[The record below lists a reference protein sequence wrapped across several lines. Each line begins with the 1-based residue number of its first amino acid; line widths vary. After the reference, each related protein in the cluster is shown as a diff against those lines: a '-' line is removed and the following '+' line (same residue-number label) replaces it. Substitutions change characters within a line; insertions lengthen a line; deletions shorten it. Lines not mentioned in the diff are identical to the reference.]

1 MKNTAYVFTNTRDR
15 WHIFIWDTCFVPKPE
30 NIWKK
35 VYIPQLLKKYSTWQK
50 SRKNIQTTSKLRTKK
65 KKHIDQIW
73 KSQIKEIAVTLRQV
87 EMQYDVSKFDAS
99 SSKYDAAQRGLS

>member
-1 MKNTAYVFTNTRDR
+1 MKKSIHSPVAEKIQYVAEEQEKYPN
-15 WHIFIWDTCFVPKPE
+15 
-30 NIWKK
+30 NIKAQNKEKK
-35 VYIPQLLKKYSTWQK
+35 TD
-50 SRKNIQTTSKLRTKK
+50 
-65 KKHIDQIW
+65 IDQIW